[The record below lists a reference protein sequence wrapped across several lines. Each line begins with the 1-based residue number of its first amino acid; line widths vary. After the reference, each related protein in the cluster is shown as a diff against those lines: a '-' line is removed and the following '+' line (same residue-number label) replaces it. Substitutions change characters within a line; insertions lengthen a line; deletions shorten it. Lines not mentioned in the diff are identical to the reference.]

1 MSENKPNTAESKNL
15 CMHGNSKRENIE
27 SPAVSQR
34 TFYEIWERSENAL
47 CGNADSHTSGQS
59 HSSIV
64 PTTMTNKDGT
74 EPLAESDEGREL
86 AEGNIE
92 ETNLDSAQT
101 EKHKSHGLV
110 GVREAALRDR
120 KLRFTNLMHHITPQL
135 LMESFETLKR
145 GSAAGVDGV
154 TWSDYEVGV
163 EDRIIDLHARIH
175 RGAFR
180 ALPSRRVW
188 IDKSDGGK
196 RPLGVA
202 AVEDKIVQQAVLWVI
217 QKIYEVDFLD
227 FSYGF
232 RPGRSCH
239 QALDA
244 LSVALH
250 ERKVNWVL
258 DADLSKFFDSLDHE
272 WLCKFLEHRIGDRWL
287 LRLIRKWLNAG
298 VVDDGQWAASD
309 EGTPQGSVISPILAN
324 VFLHYV
330 FDLWIHWWR
339 TQHGRGDV
347 IVVRY
352 ADDFVVG
359 FEYQADAEAFQI
371 ALEARF
377 AKFGLSV
384 NREKT
389 RLIEFGRYAE
399 ANRRKR
405 TASKPE
411 TFDFLGFTHIS
422 GRTRSGRYIVK
433 RQSIGKRMRAKLKQ
447 LGKDLR
453 LRRHADP
460 RQTGEW
466 LTRVVRGWY
475 GYHAV
480 PGNMKRLEQ
489 FADGV
494 KSLWLGTLR
503 RRSQRSHWTWDRF
516 ARVLEHYIPAP
527 HIIHPY
533 PATRFRARLA
543 ARTV

>member
-1 MSENKPNTAESKNL
+1 MSENQLNTAESQNL

-27 SPAVSQR
+27 SPAASQR
-34 TFYEIWERSENAL
+34 TFYELWERSENAL
-47 CGNADSHTSGQS
+47 CGNADMHASGQS
-59 HSSIV
+59 HSPIV
-64 PTTMTNKDGT
+64 LTTTANKDGA
-74 EPLAESDEGREL
+74 EPLAESDEGRGL
-86 AEGNIE
+86 AERNTE
-92 ETNLDSAQT
+92 QANLDSAQT
-101 EKHKSHGLV
+101 EKHKSRGLF

-120 KLRFTNLMHHITPQL
+120 QLRFTNLMHHISPEL
-135 LMESFETLKR
+135 LMESFNELKR

-154 TWSDYEVGV
+154 TWQDYEVGV
-163 EDRIIDLHARIH
+163 EDRIVDLHARIH
-175 RGAFR
+175 RGAYR
-180 ALPSRRVW
+180 ASPSRRVW
-188 IDKSDGGK
+188 IDKANGQK
-196 RPLGVA
+196 RPLGIA
-202 AVEDKIVQQAVLWVI
+202 SLEDKVVQQAVLWVI

-232 RPGRSCH
+232 RPGRDCH

-244 LSVALH
+244 LSVAIQ
-250 ERKVNWVL
+250 ERAVNWVL

-272 WLCKFLEHRIGDRWL
+272 WLCKFLEHRIGDRRL

-298 VVDDGQWAASD
+298 VVDDGQWVASD

-330 FDLWIHWWR
+330 FDLWVHWWR
-339 TQHGRGDV
+339 SQAGRGDV

-359 FEYQADAEAFQI
+359 FQYQSDAKAFQSD
-371 ALEARF
+371 LEARF
-377 AKFGLSV
+377 AKFGLAV

-399 ANRRKR
+399 ANRRQR
-405 TASKPE
+405 NASKPE

-422 GRTRSGRYIVK
+422 SRTQEGNFIVK

-453 LRRHADP
+453 CKRHADL
-460 RQTGEW
+460 RKTGEW
-466 LTRVVRGWY
+466 LESVVRGWY
-475 GYHAV
+475 RYHAV
-480 PGNMKRLEQ
+480 PFNMKRLEQ

-494 KSLWLGTLR
+494 KALWLNNLR
-503 RRSQRSHWTWDRF
+503 RRSQRSRWTWERF
-516 ARVLEHYIPAP
+516 ARVLEHYVPSPRIM
-527 HIIHPY
+527 HPY
-533 PATRFRARLA
+533 PDTRFRARLA